1 MRYAASSLHSSSSV
15 SRTHRART
23 PVASGEL
30 RGRRRAMVPHPV
42 GHGISYVGQIK
53 VAAGLER
60 FHLVGND
67 RASDGGRDCVSSV
80 AQAV

>member
-1 MRYAASSLHSSSSV
+1 
-15 SRTHRART
+15 
-23 PVASGEL
+23 
-30 RGRRRAMVPHPV
+30 MVPHPV